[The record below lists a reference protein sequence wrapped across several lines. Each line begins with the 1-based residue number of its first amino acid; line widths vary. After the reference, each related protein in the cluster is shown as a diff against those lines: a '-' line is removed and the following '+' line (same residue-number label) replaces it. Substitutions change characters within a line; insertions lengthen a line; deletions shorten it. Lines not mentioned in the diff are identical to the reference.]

1 VYGLKHQK
9 EKRSMDMELR
19 ALRSIY
25 QLAACSCLPL
35 PAPLRTLP
43 IRTFEL
49 NHCKLC
55 GGIDQDLLEYL
66 YSGAA
71 LS

>member
-1 VYGLKHQK
+1 
-9 EKRSMDMELR
+9 MELR
-19 ALRSIY
+19 ALRSLD
-25 QLAACSCLPL
+25 QLAAYSCLPL
-35 PAPLRTLP
+35 AGPFADSADPYFRIEPLQ
-43 IRTFEL
+43 I
-49 NHCKLC
+49 